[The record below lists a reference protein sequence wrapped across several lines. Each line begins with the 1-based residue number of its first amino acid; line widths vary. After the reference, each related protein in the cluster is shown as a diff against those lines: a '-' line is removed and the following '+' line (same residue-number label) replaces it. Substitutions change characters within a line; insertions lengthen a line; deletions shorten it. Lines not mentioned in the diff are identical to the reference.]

1 MKVSTA
7 CYVLIQCV
15 DISCVILQFSEREKE
30 QQSLFVS
37 VLPQIK
43 KKNEKY
49 SNSLTDRSICIINRL
64 IHRHVGTFCILF
76 R

>member
-15 DISCVILQFSEREKE
+15 DISGVILQFSEREKE

-43 KKNEKY
+43 KKTKNIQTAL
-49 SNSLTDRSICIINRL
+49 LTE
-64 IHRHVGTFCILF
+64 VYV
-76 R
+76 